1 MTPLEVIRDAQTK
14 KLVGEDGDSGS
25 VELNPGLADEE
36 LTDLE
41 QRVPCKLPLEI
52 RELLQVTRGFAGIA
66 ADQVDFTGENM
77 FFEQEE
83 VFPHG
88 LPIASDGF
96 GNFWIVDLSPQSEA
110 FGPVY
115 FACHDAPV
123 IPFQSASLAEFLTE
137 LFKCVIPPHSS
148 LVNDVHDDRLHDVW
162 GKNPGVVDQTEC
174 LQSSDEVIR
183 IFAEELDESFQIIDL
198 RGASPGQ
205 GFSWGRYGPNT
216 EVRRYGTSP
225 IFAYKKR
232 KGLLA
237 RIFGS

>member
-14 KLVGEDGDSGS
+14 ELVDEDGDSAS
-25 VELNPGLADEE
+25 LELNPGLTDEE
-36 LTDLE
+36 LTDFE
-41 QRVPCKLPLEI
+41 QRLPCKLPSEI
-52 RELLQVTRGFAGIA
+52 RELLQATRGFEGIA
-66 ADQVDFTGENM
+66 ADQVDFTGDGM
-77 FFEQEE
+77 YYEQED

-96 GNFWIVDLSPQSEA
+96 GNFWVVDLTPET

-123 IPFQSASLAEFLTE
+123 ILFQSASLSEFLIE

-148 LVNDVHDDRLHDVW
+148 LINEVHDDCLHNVW
-162 GKNPGVVDQTEC
+162 ETNPGVIDQNEG
-174 LQSSDEVIR
+174 LQSSDPAIR
-183 IFAEELDESFQIIDL
+183 TFAESLDENFQIIDL
-198 RGASPGQ
+198 RGAAPGQ

-216 EVRRYGTSP
+216 EIRRYQVSP

-232 KGLLA
+232 VKKGLLG
-237 RIFGS
+237 RIFGG